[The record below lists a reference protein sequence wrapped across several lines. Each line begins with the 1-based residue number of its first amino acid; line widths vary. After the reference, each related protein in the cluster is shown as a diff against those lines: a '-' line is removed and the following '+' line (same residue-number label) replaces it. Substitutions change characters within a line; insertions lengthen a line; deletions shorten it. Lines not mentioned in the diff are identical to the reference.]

1 MTTIIRG
8 NRYPDLERQFVRQV
22 CSRAAMVT
30 NGKAAATERLV
41 EHTSERLAKG
51 AEEYGPSQ
59 FWNVPIVGEKTA
71 DKTPLICELQEEA
84 ADILGWGALTA
95 IRFRERGW
103 FDLVTKLEIATTG
116 VISYG
121 DQLKVIERVVASRSS

>member
-8 NRYPDLERQFVRQV
+8 NRYPELERDFVRKV

-30 NGKAAATERLV
+30 NEKQATMERLV

-51 AEEYGPSQ
+51 AIEYGPSQ
-59 FWNVPIVGEKTA
+59 FWNVPIIGESKLG
-71 DKTPLICELQEEA
+71 KVPLICELQEEA

-95 IRFRERGW
+95 IRLREKGW
-103 FDLVTKLEIATTG
+103 LDLVTKLEIATTPL
-116 VISYG
+116 ISYG
-121 DQLKVIERVVASRSS
+121 NQLKMIERTIASRL